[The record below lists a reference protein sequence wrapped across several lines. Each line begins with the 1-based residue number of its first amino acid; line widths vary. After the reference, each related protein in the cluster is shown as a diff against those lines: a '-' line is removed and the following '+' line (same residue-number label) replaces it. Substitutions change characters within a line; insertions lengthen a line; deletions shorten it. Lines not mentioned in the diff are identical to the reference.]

1 MEIFLQIFKFLVL
14 FPSVLLFL
22 VSFIFHIGMFWGHV
36 PMQSKKRIFIL
47 WVCILQVVPVVL
59 LYIILLHILGIK
71 Y

>member
-22 VSFIFHIGMFWGHV
+22 VSFIFQIGMFWGYV

-47 WVCILQVVPVVL
+47 WVCILQVIPVVL